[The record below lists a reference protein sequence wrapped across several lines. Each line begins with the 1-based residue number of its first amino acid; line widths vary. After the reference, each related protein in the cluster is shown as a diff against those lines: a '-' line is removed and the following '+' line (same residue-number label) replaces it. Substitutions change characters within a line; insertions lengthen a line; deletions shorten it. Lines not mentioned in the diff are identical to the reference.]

1 MISKDITHIE
11 TKNILLTKGLI
22 GQMPDPPKELY
33 LEGNTNLL
41 SSSQYI
47 YVCIVGP
54 RKASNYGQDVTAH
67 IIEHLKNMNVIT
79 VSGAAYGIDGIV
91 HSLSIDHGIPTI
103 AVPGSGIDD
112 EVFYP
117 RAHLDLKHKI
127 LENGGLIMN
136 EFNPLSRASPWS
148 FPVRNRVMAGMSHL
162 TIVIEAEQSSGTL
175 ITAHL
180 ATDYGREVIAV
191 PGSIYSSTSRGTHEL
206 ISKGATIFSSLDTL
220 TEVLTNI
227 SKTHGIKLWKES
239 VDISESNHPK
249 TTDTENISISPTVA
263 TSLTEKERNI
273 FRCVHS
279 FAEGISKEDIAKV
292 LSMSSMDVSIYVTIL
307 ELHGLVKISLGR
319 VCVRR

>member
-1 MISKDITHIE
+1 MISNNITHIE
-11 TKNILLTKGLI
+11 TGHTLLTRGLI

-41 SSSQYI
+41 SSSEYI

-54 RKASNYGQDVTAH
+54 RKASSYGQDVTKY
-67 IIEHLKNMNVIT
+67 IIEHLKNMNIIT

-91 HSLSIDHGIPTI
+91 HSLSIDYSIPTI

-136 EFNPLSRASPWS
+136 EFNPLSCASPWS

-180 ATDYGREVIAV
+180 ATDYGREVVAV
-191 PGSIYSSTSRGTHEL
+191 PGSIYSNTSRGTHEL
-206 ISKGATIFSSLDTL
+206 ISKGATILTSLDTL
-220 TEVLTNI
+220 TEVLTTIATNNSI
-227 SKTHGIKLWKES
+227 ELWKES
-239 VDISESNHPK
+239 VDVETLTAQIS
-249 TTDTENISISPTVA
+249 TTNKEEHIHS
-263 TSLTEKERNI
+263 SLGEKEKEI
-273 FRCVHS
+273 LSCVQS
-279 FAEGISKEDIAKV
+279 FPEGVTKEHIAKT
-292 LSMSSMDVSIYVTIL
+292 LSLNNMDVSIYVTIL
-307 ELHGLVKISLGR
+307 ELHGLVKMSLGR
-319 VCVRR
+319 VCMKR

>member
-1 MISKDITHIE
+1 MTSHNTTHIE
-11 TKNILLTKGLI
+11 AGHILLSRGLI

-33 LEGNTNLL
+33 LEGNVNLL
-41 SSSQYI
+41 SSPGYI

-54 RKASNYGQDVTAH
+54 RKASSYGQDVTTY
-67 IIEHLKNMNVIT
+67 IMEHLRHMNIVT
-79 VSGAAYGIDGIV
+79 VSGAAYGIDSIV
-91 HSLSIDHGIPTI
+91 HSLSLDYGIPTI

-148 FPVRNRVMAGMSHL
+148 FPVRNRIMAGMSHL

-180 ATDYGREVIAV
+180 ATDYGREVIAI

-206 ISKGATIFSSLDTL
+206 ISKGASIFTSLDTL
-220 TEVLTNI
+220 TDILTTIAKNN
-227 SKTHGIKLWKES
+227 GIALWKES
-239 VDISESNHPK
+239 VDVDEISNK
-249 TTDTENISISPTVA
+249 DTKEIHAPVGEIEKNI
-263 TSLTEKERNI
+263 LTCVQSFPEGVTKEK
-273 FRCVHS
+273 
-279 FAEGISKEDIAKV
+279 IAKT
-292 LSMSSMDVSIYVTIL
+292 LSMTDMDVSIYVTIL
-307 ELHGLVKISLGR
+307 ELHGLVKMSLGK
-319 VCVRR
+319 VCMKR